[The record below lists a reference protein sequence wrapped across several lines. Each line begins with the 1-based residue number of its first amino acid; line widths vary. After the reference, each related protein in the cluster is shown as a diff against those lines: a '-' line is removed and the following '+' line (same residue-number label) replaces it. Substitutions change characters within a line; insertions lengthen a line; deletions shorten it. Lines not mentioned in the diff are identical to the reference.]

1 MYPRVSPMS
10 LAIILV
16 FIAAITLLAAVLESL
31 NNLFIEI
38 SSVFIYQ

>member
-1 MYPRVSPMS
+1 MS

-16 FIAAITLLAAVLESL
+16 FIAAITLLAAVPESV

-38 SSVFIYQ
+38 SSVFVYQ